1 MNASCCVV
9 HFPNS
14 DYMPLTL
21 EPHQSLAEQLTVQN
35 SPVLFGCRTGI
46 CGTCLVT
53 VIGDLPPPSVAEQE
67 ILDMLAPG
75 NPQARLACQLDLVGE
90 IAIAPLMEV
99 V

>member
-9 HFPNS
+9 RFPDTN
-14 DYMPLTL
+14 YAPLNL
-21 EPHQSLAEQLTVQN
+21 EPHQPLAEQLTVQN
-35 SPVLFGCRTGI
+35 SPVLFGCCTGL

-53 VIGDLPPPSVAEQE
+53 AIGDLAPPTTAEQE

-75 NPQARLACQLDLVGE
+75 NSQARLACQLDVMGE

-99 V
+99 I

>member
-9 HFPNS
+9 HFPNTN
-14 DYMPLTL
+14 YAPLTL
-21 EPHQSLAEQLTVQN
+21 EPHQPLAEQLTVQN

-53 VIGDLPPPSVAEQE
+53 AIGDLAPPSAAEQE

-75 NPQARLACQLDLVGE
+75 NSQARLACQIDVMGE
-90 IAIAPLMEV
+90 CAIAPLTEV